1 MTKRMS
7 LSLAAVFA
15 ALSAGSAQAAS
26 DYLIQIDGIA
36 GTSTLA
42 GFEDYIGVESWSL
55 GFVRGTCQD
64 LHFVK
69 QMDAASAPLT
79 GAAMLGSFYPKI
91 VLVARKAG
99 GDGSGFVYLK
109 LTLTNSIFTSFQSGG
124 SNGSSLLPMEQI
136 SAQPSS
142 VKFEAFEQDRTGTG
156 VVTLVAT
163 NTVTCQ
169 KVK

>member
-1 MTKRMS
+1 MFKRTS
-7 LSLAAVFA
+7 IVLATAVA
-15 ALSAGSAQAAS
+15 ALSAGAAQAAS
-26 DYLIQIDGIA
+26 DYLIRIDGIA

-42 GFEDYIGVESWSL
+42 GFEDFIDVESWSL
-55 GFVRGTCQD
+55 GFVRNACQD

-69 QMDAASAPLT
+69 RMDAASAPLT
-79 GAAMLGSFYPKI
+79 GAAMLGAFYPQI

-99 GDGSGFVYLK
+99 GDGNGFVYLK
-109 LTLTNSIFTSFQSGG
+109 LTLTNSVFTSFQSGG
-124 SNGSSLLPMEQI
+124 SNGSSLLPVEQI

-142 VKFEAFEQDRTGTG
+142 VKFEAFGQDQTGA
-156 VVTLVAT
+156 VTLVAS